1 MTDTSARKKN
11 IGQMSKELTK
21 EQLLEYVKKQKLK
34 IKKLESDLAEAQA
47 NSANGSSAK
56 EDTTSLDSANLAE
69 LKAELVTKDEE
80 IESLSNLV
88 HDREVKLTR
97 SKNEFD
103 AKISLWQSEK
113 EALESQVK
121 ALQLE
126 NQNFRSS
133 VEEWEQEASVLQTK
147 LQAAE
152 EAKEKVV
159 QMLQNLKDEYD
170 EVIVQRDT
178 LQSSENS
185 LRAANSELE
194 AIRESY
200 TASAQ
205 SDQRLSS
212 MVADLKQQLDNLTS
226 ENGRMIETSIQERK
240 EFERHHQEI
249 TLELKQKTEELSEK
263 SLEIERLKESV
274 LAIQEEQRTISIDRD
289 SLKVQ
294 LVDQLAAF
302 DSEKMQFASKA
313 EEEMN
318 ALTEEMHTLK
328 KTMNS
333 GIDSSD
339 CAVVTNEQL
348 LEIQVRNL
356 ENELLEA
363 KQDIDKLNTT
373 ISEKVSEISD
383 LQNTIAV
390 LKSSSAL
397 CSSNSQNSSPV
408 SIKSSESKDGM
419 KTLEEKLHRM
429 KTQYQSSLQRIR
441 DIEGQ
446 VSEHEGKHEH
456 LHRKLEA
463 SNSRIVELEEQLK
476 LAGERNAE
484 LESEVELTK
493 KDSAASYELENEKIR
508 NTFVEQIDNAQ
519 KAAEATVQSIQQQ
532 LAESRGEVDN
542 LQKTVAELNEAHR
555 QALHE
560 KEAQVRL
567 VDAMKENLQK
577 AEKALTDSADVDE
590 KWKTMLSDMELQL
603 LTLKE
608 KETASSQRIQ
618 QLEHAVEEE
627 KAAYKKLDT
636 DSTER
641 ISEFEELV
649 KSMKEKLASQESAAT
664 SNLSEQLET
673 TKQELETTRRDAQEK
688 DDKVK
693 KAIAKLK
700 QKMKEN
706 DELSQQLEQLK
717 KEFVDTQAK
726 LVLAERHQQ
735 ELQVQLQV
743 LRSDH
748 DSISKRTQE
757 SEGAKIDFEQRLK
770 ALNDALLASEERLS
784 AILLEKN
791 KLRDEQLSLER
802 NLSAVQSQAE
812 ILKND
817 KESQLRRIK
826 ELEGREHEF
835 VVRNNELQQLSE
847 QLKSAN
853 GSLTNEVNHYRQTQA
868 NLAETDHQLK
878 QQLELSTRQTQQM
891 SELQEK
897 MEKERAE
904 FIAKEEA
911 LNDRVKKLKGLLA
924 KVNQASQ
931 EKETKLNQLELKRP
945 KRFLVLARISIKTSQ
960 SSRGNGTSEEDE
972 HWALILP
979 DAPPSDDAGTMTQRQ
994 QRWIEEST
1002 LQEWLSQ
1009 GSSIIGTTPENLTE
1023 QWSHRYRTMQ
1033 QSLERERD
1041 DLKAQLED
1049 ISQQFS
1055 TYKVRAQTAL
1065 KRIGTDD
1072 KERQKQ
1078 KELEQRE
1085 MDELRQATSAAE
1097 RQIEEHLATIKNF
1110 EAEVESLNAA
1120 LSSTRQEHSKLEKDT
1135 LQLHEQIQ
1143 TLKGLQSDKEETI
1156 EQLQTQLAQRDN
1168 ETRRLQGKVESLTR
1182 EIEEA
1187 RLMTNHVSIA
1197 EPVLAVEAA
1206 ATSNHSLNSGLKG
1219 KVHDAIH
1226 HMSPSQSHSQLDSAA
1241 VVNLHSH
1248 SHEQGSATFQQ
1259 HRPPSLQI
1267 SHLNVPPSTPM
1278 SAMSMTPSTMQQNS
1292 KFLVHQQADHLLRE
1306 NIHILREENSTL
1318 NLELSDL
1325 RNDIS
1330 LRDEQIAMLKSTV
1343 RELEATLM
1351 REQEFNQSHRHI
1363 NAEYLVNVMRK
1374 FLLAMDASERYKL
1387 VGVLCQMLHL
1397 QPEETRLI
1405 NERWAVRGGGLVGW
1419 LLPPKPSAVGP
1430 PVSGSSDATS
1440 SSMAPSTP
1448 GKKASTEAPALDA
1461 YSGMGIN
1468 INPY

>member
-1 MTDTSARKKN
+1 M
-11 IGQMSKELTK
+11 
-21 EQLLEYVKKQKLK
+21 EYVKKQKLK

-47 NSANGSSAK
+47 NSTNGSSAK
-56 EDTTSLDSANLAE
+56 GDTTSLDSANLAE

-80 IESLSNLV
+80 IESLSNQV
-88 HDREVKLTR
+88 HDWEVKLTR

-126 NQNFRSS
+126 NLNFRSS
-133 VEEWEQEASVLQTK
+133 VEEREQESSVLQTK

-152 EAKEKVV
+152 EAKEKMV

-170 EVIVQRDT
+170 EVVVQRDA

-194 AIRESY
+194 AIRGSY

-205 SDQRLSS
+205 SDERLSS

-226 ENGRMIETSIQERK
+226 ENGRMIETSIQEHE
-240 EFERHHQEI
+240 EFERQHQEI

-263 SLEIERLKESV
+263 SLEIERLKESI

-289 SLKVQ
+289 SLKMQ

-318 ALTEEMHTLK
+318 ALKEEMLILK
-328 KTMNS
+328 ETMNS

-339 CAVVTNEQL
+339 CAVATKEQL

-363 KQDIDKLNTT
+363 KQDIDKLNAT
-373 ISEKVSEISD
+373 ISEKMSEMSD
-383 LQNTIAV
+383 LQNSIAV
-390 LKSSSAL
+390 LKSSSGL
-397 CSSNSQNSSPV
+397 GSSNSQNSSPV

-484 LESEVELTK
+484 LESEVKLTK
-493 KDSAASYELENEKIR
+493 KDSAANYELENEKIR
-508 NTFVEQIDNAQ
+508 NAFVEQIDNAQ
-519 KAAEATVQSIQQQ
+519 KAAEATVQSFQQQ
-532 LAESRGEVDN
+532 LAEKRGEVDN

-560 KEAQVRL
+560 KEAQVSL

-577 AEKALTDSADVDE
+577 AEKSLTDSADVDE
-590 KWKTMLSDMELQL
+590 KWKSMLSDMELQL

-627 KAAYKKLDT
+627 KAANKKLDT

-649 KSMKEKLASQESAAT
+649 KSMEEKLVSQESAAT

-717 KEFVDTQAK
+717 KELVDTQAK

-757 SEGAKIDFEQRLK
+757 SEGTKIDFEQRLK

-812 ILKND
+812 TLKND

-853 GSLTNEVNHYRQTQA
+853 GSLTNEMNQLRQTQA

-897 MEKERAE
+897 MEKERTE

-960 SSRGNGTSEEDE
+960 SSQSSRGNGTSEEDE

-994 QRWIEEST
+994 QRWIEELT

-1055 TYKVRAQTAL
+1055 AYKVRAQTAL

-1097 RQIEEHLATIKNF
+1097 RQVEEHLATIKNF

-1143 TLKGLQSDKEETI
+1143 TLKGLQSDKDETI

-1219 KVHDAIH
+1219 NVHDAVH

-1241 VVNLHSH
+1241 VVDLHSH

-1292 KFLVHQQADHLLRE
+1292 KFLVHQQVFS
-1306 NIHILREENSTL
+1306 IPI
-1318 NLELSDL
+1318 
-1325 RNDIS
+1325 I
-1330 LRDEQIAMLKSTV
+1330 
-1343 RELEATLM
+1343 
-1351 REQEFNQSHRHI
+1351 
-1363 NAEYLVNVMRK
+1363 
-1374 FLLAMDASERYKL
+1374 
-1387 VGVLCQMLHL
+1387 
-1397 QPEETRLI
+1397 
-1405 NERWAVRGGGLVGW
+1405 
-1419 LLPPKPSAVGP
+1419 
-1430 PVSGSSDATS
+1430 
-1440 SSMAPSTP
+1440 
-1448 GKKASTEAPALDA
+1448 
-1461 YSGMGIN
+1461 
-1468 INPY
+1468 